1 MNAVAELFRRAL
13 GERRNAL
20 IGLTVGAIGM
30 CTLALAMYPSLRDQ
44 LGALTAVLPPEI
56 TAFFGADMVTP
67 AGYVSSQ
74 VFTKIAPLL
83 VMISAIGAGALSCAF
98 ERGGVLAV
106 TLAAPVRRTQIVAAH
121 ALAVVTEVAVLAAA
135 VGVVLVAL
143 REPTGLNIPIARLL
157 AGTVALALLGAFH
170 GLLTLAVGAASGSRG
185 LAIGV
190 GTGFALGGFLLSG
203 LAPLVDSDLLGL
215 VSPFHW
221 AFGAQPLEAG
231 WNGAVL
237 SGLLALTAGSVLL
250 VGVAATL
257 FRRRDV
263 GGATT

>member
-1 MNAVAELFRRAL
+1 MSTIAELFRRAV
-13 GERRNAL
+13 GERRHSL
-20 IGLTVGAIGM
+20 IGLTVAAVGM
-30 CTLALAMYPSLRDQ
+30 CTLVMAMYPSLRDQ

-74 VFTKIAPLL
+74 VFSKIAPLL
-83 VMISAIGAGALSCAF
+83 VMITAIGAGALSCAF
-98 ERGGVLAV
+98 ERTGVLAV
-106 TLAAPVRRTQIVAAH
+106 TLAAPVRRTQVVAAH
-121 ALAVVTEVAVLAAA
+121 ALAVTAEVAVLVAA

-143 REPTGLNIPIARLL
+143 RQPTGLDIPVARLL

-185 LAIGV
+185 LAIGA
-190 GTGFALGGFLLSG
+190 GTGVALSGFLLSG

-231 WNGAVL
+231 WNWAVL
-237 SGLLALTAGSVLL
+237 SGLLALTTGCLL
-250 VGVAATL
+250 LLTAATLL
-257 FRRRDV
+257 FRRRDI
-263 GGATT
+263 A